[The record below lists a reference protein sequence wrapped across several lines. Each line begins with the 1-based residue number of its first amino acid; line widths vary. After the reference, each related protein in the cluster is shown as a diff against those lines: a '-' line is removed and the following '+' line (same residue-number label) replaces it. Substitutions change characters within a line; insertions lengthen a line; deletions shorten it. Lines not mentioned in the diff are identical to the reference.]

1 MKLDAGQL
9 LFCCCRSEQFMKL
22 DAGQLLF
29 CCCHSEQFMKLDAGQ
44 FAALLQENSLRIASE
59 YALFDF
65 VLKWLRYDRAAREQ
79 HTAQLIE
86 RIRLP
91 LLSGEELVEKVRHRR
106 APRRRHLLQLV
117 VSMYRTNAAVRAAC
131 QHVHF
136 FDCVNYSRRL

>member
-9 LFCCCRSEQFMKL
+9 LFCCC
-22 DAGQLLF
+22 G
-29 CCCHSEQFMKLDAGQ
+29 SEQFMKLDAGQ

-91 LLSGEELVEKVRHRR
+91 LLSGEELVEKVR
-106 APRRRHLLQLV
+106 RRRGTQAPPAADSEHCIERTLLFARL
-117 VSMYRTNAAVRAAC
+117 VSM
-131 QHVHF
+131 HVSLSASH
-136 FDCVNYSRRL
+136 

>member
-1 MKLDAGQL
+1 
-9 LFCCCRSEQFMKL
+9 
-22 DAGQLLF
+22 
-29 CCCHSEQFMKLDAGQ
+29 MKLDAGQ

-65 VLKWLRYDRAAREQ
+65 VLKWLRYDRTAREQ

-91 LLSGEELVEKVRHRR
+91 LLSGEELVEKVSHRR

-117 VSMYRTNAAVRAAC
+117 VRMYLLLRTLLFVWLSTCTFFLSSSHQQTLIEYKRLRDYSNA
-131 QHVHF
+131 
-136 FDCVNYSRRL
+136 